1 MDRDSV
7 LLDAEER
14 MEKALSS
21 LEREFG
27 KLRTGRASTSLVDG
41 IKVDYYGTPTPIGQ
55 LASVATPDSR
65 TITIQPWDR
74 GAFSGVEK
82 AILKSDLGL
91 TPINDGKIIRISIPP
106 LTEDRRK
113 ELVKVARK
121 YGEEAK
127 VAVRNIR
134 RDGNDQLK
142 KLEKDKTISEDD
154 LKKATDEMQ
163 KLTDRYVARV
173 DERGQ
178 GKEKEIMELQ
188 AQTSLSR
195 LLQGRFCVGRRCKAN
210 IGCMFRTASAT
221 VCPCRP
227 ENPAFA
233 HGVVTRNEICPR
245 ESFRMVSPACKTIP
259 ACSCADYPA
268 GSFVESGTDAE
279 RIRLETFQKSFHD
292 ES

>member
-82 AILKSDLGL
+82 AILTSDLGL

-113 ELVKVARK
+113 ELV
-121 YGEEAK
+121 
-127 VAVRNIR
+127 
-134 RDGNDQLK
+134 
-142 KLEKDKTISEDD
+142 
-154 LKKATDEMQ
+154 
-163 KLTDRYVARV
+163 
-173 DERGQ
+173 
-178 GKEKEIMELQ
+178 
-188 AQTSLSR
+188 
-195 LLQGRFCVGRRCKAN
+195 
-210 IGCMFRTASAT
+210 
-221 VCPCRP
+221 
-227 ENPAFA
+227 
-233 HGVVTRNEICPR
+233 
-245 ESFRMVSPACKTIP
+245 
-259 ACSCADYPA
+259 
-268 GSFVESGTDAE
+268 
-279 RIRLETFQKSFHD
+279 
-292 ES
+292 